1 MRAPLKYHKRGGL
14 IALFGQPEPR
24 DGYIGEFLAPVVEH
38 REPIRTIH
46 MRRSGNVVLLAIADG
61 NGVSYWRVSNPD
73 DPRRFTLQD
82 LEAYVKATGDTVPI
96 LYLAQKYCADSSMRQ
111 REALVALASMA
122 PQLQALLKAAGVE
135 A

>member
-1 MRAPLKYHKRGGL
+1 MRAPLKYRQRGGYL
-14 IALFGQPEPR
+14 ALFGSPEPR

-73 DPRRFTLQD
+73 DPRL
-82 LEAYVKATGDTVPI
+82 L
-96 LYLAQKYCADSSMRQ
+96 
-111 REALVALASMA
+111 ALATSDRSKVHS
-122 PQLQALLKAAGVE
+122 ALSALHRDGGPADAA
-135 A
+135 